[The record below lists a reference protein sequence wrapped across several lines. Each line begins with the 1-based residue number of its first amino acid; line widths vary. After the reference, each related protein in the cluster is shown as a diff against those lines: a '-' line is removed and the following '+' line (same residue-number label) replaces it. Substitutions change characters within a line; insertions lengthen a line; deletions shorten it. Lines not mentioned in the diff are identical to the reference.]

1 MIKTDF
7 YSTDPLDYIRAALAI
22 KTLAYCSKNYLSNNL
37 KDNANISKKVQALL
51 AAGIRGLE
59 NKE

>member
-7 YSTDPLDYIRAALAI
+7 WSSDPLDYIRAALAI
-22 KTLAYCSKNYLSNNL
+22 ETLAYCNKNYLSSEL
-37 KDNANISKKVQALL
+37 KDNAKISKEVQALL